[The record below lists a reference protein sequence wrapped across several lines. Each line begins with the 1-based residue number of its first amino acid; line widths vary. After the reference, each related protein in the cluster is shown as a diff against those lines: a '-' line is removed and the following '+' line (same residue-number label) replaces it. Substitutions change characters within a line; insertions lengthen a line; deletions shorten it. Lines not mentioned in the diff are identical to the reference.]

1 MNRGWLAVAGA
12 AMLLSA
18 CDAEDPAPKLAAALP
33 ATGAAL
39 TQYSENITDAV
50 NLGTNADLVQ
60 RFCKNMS
67 GSSCPADIREK
78 LSAAGFSGQGSGV
91 DLASAFAKMEADQI
105 DGEADQQS
113 TAATYLR
120 AAYKVVLARE
130 PDEGGAQVN
139 LKFLKEK
146 GERDQLLRSMLQ
158 SAEFK
163 TLP

>member
-50 NLGTNADLVQ
+50 NLGANADLVQ

-67 GSSCPADIREK
+67 GAACPADIR
-78 LSAAGFSGQGSGV
+78 
-91 DLASAFAKMEADQI
+91 
-105 DGEADQQS
+105 
-113 TAATYLR
+113 
-120 AAYKVVLARE
+120 
-130 PDEGGAQVN
+130 
-139 LKFLKEK
+139 
-146 GERDQLLRSMLQ
+146 
-158 SAEFK
+158 
-163 TLP
+163 